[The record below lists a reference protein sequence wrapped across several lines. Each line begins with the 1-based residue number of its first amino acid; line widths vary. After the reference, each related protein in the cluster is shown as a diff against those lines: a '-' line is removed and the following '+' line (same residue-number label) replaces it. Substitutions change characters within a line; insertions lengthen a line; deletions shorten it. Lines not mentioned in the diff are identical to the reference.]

1 MLLAL
6 LAGAWWL
13 PDQPPMLDLRL
24 LPPGLAYPLGTD
36 HLGRDLWL
44 RVLAG
49 GLPTTEA
56 LAAALMV
63 VVGLGLPLGLL
74 GASRHGKAARFALA
88 LLLALPGLLLAII
101 VAGVA
106 GGLQPLL
113 AGLALGLPAAGQAG
127 LLTAELA
134 GRALTE
140 PHVRAAVALGAT
152 LPHVLAR
159 HVLPAVRGALLGWA
173 AARLPRLGLS
183 YAGLVFLG
191 LGADLG
197 RADWGVMVWEY
208 RGYALDAPWLMAGPA
223 LGVAALSLSL
233 RAGLRALA
241 R

>member
-6 LAGAWWL
+6 FAGAWLL
-13 PDQPPMLDLRL
+13 PDQSPMLDLRL
-24 LPPGLAYPLGTD
+24 LPPGLAHPLGTD
-36 HLGRDLWL
+36 HLSRDLWL

-56 LAAALMV
+56 LAAALV
-63 VVGLGLPLGLL
+63 
-74 GASRHGKAARFALA
+74 
-88 LLLALPGLLLAII
+88 
-101 VAGVA
+101 VAG
-106 GGLQPLL
+106 LF
-113 AGLALGLPAAGQAG
+113 GLPAAGKAG

-134 GRALTE
+134 GRALTK
-140 PHVRAAVALGAT
+140 PHARAAVALGAT

-173 AARLPRLGLS
+173 AARMPRLGLS

-208 RGYALDAPWLMAGPA
+208 RGHALDAPWLMAGPA
-223 LGVAALSLSL
+223 LGMAALSLSL